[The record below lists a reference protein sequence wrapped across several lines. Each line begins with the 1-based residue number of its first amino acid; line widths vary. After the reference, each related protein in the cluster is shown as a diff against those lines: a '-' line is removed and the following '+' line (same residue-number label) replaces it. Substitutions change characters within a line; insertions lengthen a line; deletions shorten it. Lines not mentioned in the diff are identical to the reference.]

1 MRDASPTGGALG
13 QVSER
18 ELGFLQSVFGSLDQS
33 QSAEELA
40 YNIQLL
46 QYVYNSIIHG
56 EGNHQYPHASL
67 WRGFDWWLHQASTL
81 QTTADA
87 IVRQTNNK

>member
-40 YNIQLL
+40 YNIQLCSTSTTRSSTAKAIT
-46 QYVYNSIIHG
+46 NSSSPSMARVRLVVH
-56 EGNHQYPHASL
+56 HAI
-67 WRGFDWWLHQASTL
+67 DAATQADIDEY
-81 QTTADA
+81 A
-87 IVRQTNNK
+87 NNK

>member
-18 ELGFLQSVFGSLDQS
+18 ELSFLQSVFGSLDQT
-33 QSAEELA
+33 QSAEELT

-56 EGNHQYPHASL
+56 EGGHPFPRPVYGAGAGGGTAGSGIDSQ
-67 WRGFDWWLHQASTL
+67 L
-81 QTTADA
+81 QQDIDKYAN
-87 IVRQTNNK
+87 Q